1 MYSTSVYLFC
11 FDSIVPSFGS
21 FYEPYKCLTYMFRLH
36 AENDKHSGSSFCFQP
51 SNKILIKKEETGKQ
65 RQRQKKSIPKFDRR
79 SQRSGSVNRAT
90 AKARERDRELIP
102 SRLYFRIRIEF
113 FQDGSPNDER
123 NRGLV

>member
-65 RQRQKKSIPKFDRR
+65 RQRQKKINSEIR
-79 SQRSGSVNRAT
+79 SPIT
-90 AKARERDRELIP
+90 AERISKPGYREGTRT
-102 SRLYFRIRIEF
+102 
-113 FQDGSPNDER
+113 
-123 NRGLV
+123 